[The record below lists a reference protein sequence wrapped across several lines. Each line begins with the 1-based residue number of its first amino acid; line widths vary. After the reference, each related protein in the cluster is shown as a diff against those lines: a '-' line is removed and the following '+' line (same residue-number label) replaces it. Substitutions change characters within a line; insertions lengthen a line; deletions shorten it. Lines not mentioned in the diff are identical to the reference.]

1 MSTPIKVVQA
11 APLQISRS
19 EFDRLPESGFLRLSQ
34 LVLPPKSP
42 RSSFAILP
50 FSAATVWRKAA
61 EGTFP
66 SPFKLSAGVTAWMV
80 GDVRHWLRDQAA
92 VGYIRMCESALSKK
106 AAKDSESVIRRT
118 KDSDGANGKPN

>member
-80 GDVRHWLRDQAA
+80 GDVRCWLREQAA
-92 VGYIRMCESALSKK
+92 GSYTRTRGSAV
-106 AAKDSESVIRRT
+106 AKMAT
-118 KDSDGANGKPN
+118 KVARP

>member
-1 MSTPIKVVQA
+1 MSTPIKVVQEA
-11 APLQISRS
+11 LLQITRS

-34 LVLPPKSP
+34 LVLPRKSP

-80 GDVRHWLRDQAA
+80 GDVRCWLREQAA
-92 VGYIRMCESALSKK
+92 GSYTRTRGSAV
-106 AAKDSESVIRRT
+106 AKMAT
-118 KDSDGANGKPN
+118 KVARP

>member
-11 APLQISRS
+11 APLQITRS
-19 EFDRLPESGFLRLSQ
+19 EFDRLPEIGFLRLNQ

-50 FSAATVWRKAA
+50 FSAATVWRKVA

-66 SPFKLSAGVTAWMV
+66 TPVKLSAGMTAWMV
-80 GDVRHWLRDQAA
+80 GDVRRWLSEQAA
-92 VGYIRMCESALSKK
+92 VGYIRSCKSALSKK
-106 AAKDSESVIRRT
+106 AAKVV
-118 KDSDGANGKPN
+118 NP